1 MRYIWEQTE
10 KFCHLCGDQTPLVSS
25 RVAINERGILRK
37 ITQQKVKIWY
47 YLVSTYLSQH
57 SSSSLSI
64 CGISKLSRI
73 VGTR

>member
-47 YLVSTYLSQH
+47 YLVST
-57 SSSSLSI
+57 
-64 CGISKLSRI
+64 
-73 VGTR
+73 